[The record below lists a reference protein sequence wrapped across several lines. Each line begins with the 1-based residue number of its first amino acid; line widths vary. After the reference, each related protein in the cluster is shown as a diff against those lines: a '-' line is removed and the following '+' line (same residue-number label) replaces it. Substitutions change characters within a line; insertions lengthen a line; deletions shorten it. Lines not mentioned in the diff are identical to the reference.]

1 MSVFSAVKNL
11 FGIWEVENK
20 PGSSMVAHN
29 AASLDDA
36 RLASWVPSPGSADA
50 DLLPELST
58 ITSRAR
64 DLARNHPIGSGVRQ
78 TLNDNIVGSQLRLSS
93 QPKYRLLGWD
103 KDAASAWANATEDQ
117 FSTWAETT
125 ECDASRTQTLL
136 GLTLQALSGAL
147 VNGDALALVMWLP
160 RKRNRMG

>member
-50 DLLPELST
+50 NLLPELST
-58 ITSRAR
+58 ITSAIGWAEAR
-64 DLARNHPIGSGVRQ
+64 SPSIA
-78 TLNDNIVGSQLRLSS
+78 NDELSS
-93 QPKYRLLGWD
+93 AAHLMDLLFKLKRDVLDIAGT
-103 KDAASAWANATEDQ
+103 AAQ
-117 FSTWAETT
+117 Y
-125 ECDASRTQTLL
+125 TLL
-136 GLTLQALSGAL
+136 LSVTDTL
-147 VNGDALALVMWLP
+147 
-160 RKRNRMG
+160 